1 MSHATRLYL
10 ICTSNPNTRCKESH
24 HAHTEGSRP
33 LRTPDGILD
42 LVFNGRTQREHG
54 AVEPLWLIVDVRDFP
69 GWVWQVLQSE
79 SQLLGGLERRII
91 AEAWTLGKAGR
102 RTQWGGRIMHE
113 RLCQID
119 SGKQAAAG
127 QPQRQ

>member
-1 MSHATRLYL
+1 MPRGCIDMHTRE
-10 ICTSNPNTRCKESH
+10 IRIPDGRNHITCTPRGT
-24 HAHTEGSRP
+24 

-42 LVFNGRTQREHG
+42 LVFNGWTQREHG
-54 AVEPLWLIVDVRDFP
+54 AVEPLWLIIDVRDFP

-79 SQLLGGLERRII
+79 SQLLGGLKRRMV
-91 AEAWTLGKAGR
+91 AGARALGKAGR